1 MKNITCTLLIFSV
14 FVVSTFAQSQVGI
27 PFKVKNGFIL
37 QIDGNDITVDVLDK
51 KSKDDQ
57 LILTIDD
64 NTQIVTGKK
73 DKPVAQDQ
81 LRVGVQ
87 IGVEGEKVNSKG
99 LAQIIEVK
107 TDLNDWKVKLS
118 GVYEKYE
125 NGVATIDGQQV
136 KLAENIAINGT
147 KGWKKKQFSSFDEM
161 MLGAFV
167 DLKGK
172 RGEDGMVYVE
182 EGTTYPNTETKAD
195 KNAKLAL
202 DKGVKLTIA
211 NNLAGGKVKIGE
223 ESFKLVEDFEIQ
235 AYVNKVGSRVIPEYL
250 LDMPEDAPGHVT
262 FKFYVIENESFNAFA
277 YPDGSV
283 FVHTGLLKA
292 LDNEAQLAA
301 VLSHE
306 IAHVTHEHG
315 SDKYKK
321 EQRTGKVTNVAKNI
335 VAINRRSKGK
345 QKKIVGT
352 EDVLDV
358 GANLLSNSFSQKM
371 EKQADKVGL
380 FYMRE
385 AGYDIREAAE
395 VWKKLAEINAQKGFF
410 DDFAEDM
417 EEHLDEHVHTNPDG
431 SARADVTNL
440 AESGKETFKTKLAGS
455 IYGSHPAAKRRLK
468 NLNRNLALNYAD
480 TDYSQLK
487 TGEKEYK
494 EFLVL
499 LK

>member
-1 MKNITCTLLIFSV
+1 MKNTTALMILM
-14 FVVSTFAQSQVGI
+14 TFAVSMFAQKQVSI
-27 PFKVKNGFIL
+27 PFEVKNGFIL

-51 KSKDDQ
+51 RSKDNQ
-57 LILTIDD
+57 LTITIDG
-64 NTQIVTGKK
+64 NTKIVTGKK
-73 DKPVAQDQ
+73 DTPVAQDQ
-81 LRVGVQ
+81 LRVGVE
-87 IGVEGEKVNSKG
+87 IGVKGEKVNSKG
-99 LAQIIEVK
+99 VAQIIEVK

-136 KLAENIAINGT
+136 KLTENAVINGT
-147 KGWKKKQFSSFDEM
+147 KDWKKKQFTSFDDM

-167 DLKGK
+167 DLKCK
-172 RGEDGMVYVE
+172 RGEDGMVYAE

-195 KNAKLAL
+195 EKAKLAFS
-202 DKGVKLTIA
+202 KGVKLTM
-211 NNLAGGKVKIGE
+211 NLNGGKVDIGG
-223 ESFKLVEDFEIQ
+223 ESFKLIESLEVQ

-250 LDMPEDAPGHVT
+250 LDMPEDAPGYVT
-262 FKFYVIENESFNAFA
+262 FKFYVIEDESFNAFA

-315 SDKYKK
+315 SDKYKSEK
-321 EQRTGKVTNVAKNI
+321 RVNAGKNI
-335 VAINRRSKGK
+335 VNAAIKIRRNARGK
-345 QKKIVGT
+345 QEGIVGA
-352 EDVLDV
+352 EDAVDV
-358 GANLLSNSFSQKM
+358 VAGVGSNAFNNKM

-380 FYMRE
+380 FYMLE
-385 AGYDIREAAE
+385 AGYDTREAAG
-395 VWKKLAEINAQKGFF
+395 VWKKLAEINSGKGILHG
-410 DDFAEDM
+410 FAEDM

-431 SARADVTNL
+431 STRAGVTNL

-455 IYGSHPAAKRRLK
+455 IYGSHPAAKKRLK

-480 TDYSQLK
+480 TDYSKLK

-494 EFLVL
+494 QFLLL